1 MPLPWAVT
9 SSGWSRHVTG
19 KMAILSMFQALCNCS
34 FCEMQT
40 MMMMHNTH
48 TSWDG
53 KPMATMGEGH
63 DGNRR

>member
-1 MPLPWAVT
+1 
-9 SSGWSRHVTG
+9 VTG

>member
-1 MPLPWAVT
+1 
-9 SSGWSRHVTG
+9 
-19 KMAILSMFQALCNCS
+19 MAILNVFQALYNHS

-53 KPMATMGEGH
+53 KLMATTGVKVMMAIGS
-63 DGNRR
+63 RRSRNHKMQMRAK

>member
-1 MPLPWAVT
+1 
-9 SSGWSRHVTG
+9 
-19 KMAILSMFQALCNCS
+19 
-34 FCEMQT
+34 MQT